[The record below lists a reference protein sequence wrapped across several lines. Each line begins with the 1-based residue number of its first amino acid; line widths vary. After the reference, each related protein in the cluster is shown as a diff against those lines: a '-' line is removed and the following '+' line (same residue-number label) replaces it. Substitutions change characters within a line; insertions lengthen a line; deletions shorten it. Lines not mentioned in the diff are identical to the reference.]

1 MKSHSIDDKIL
12 LTVTAT
18 AILALLPALISSIR
32 THDNLGIIINLIVI
46 LGIGSIFSGVWY
58 TSKTKFFSGLLV
70 FFLHITVLTAIYIQ
84 GESLIFWLFPIII
97 SSFYLLPTVTANLLN
112 ALLIIIALFITYQQF
127 DSFTLPRVIGALIL
141 TNIFSLAFSMF
152 MESKNRQLSA
162 KDKVSQLRNSTL
174 ELIASSSKLSTILHS
189 VIHNV
194 EHAYPEAICSIL
206 LLDKSGKNLVLGA
219 APSLP
224 DFYNEAIEGVTI
236 GYGMGSCGTAVFTK
250 KRVIVSDIS
259 THPYWANW
267 AELAKKAQLGACWS
281 EPIINDK
288 GEALG
293 VFAIYHREISTPKD
307 IDFSLIEQVS
317 NLVCIAI
324 ERDKVDSIIWQQANF
339 DNLTQLPNR
348 NLLLEHLAAALDN
361 AKRERKQLAIAMLDI
376 DNFKDVNDSLGHSA
390 GDSLL
395 IESAKRIKSCL
406 RKNDIVARLGGD
418 EFIVVLVG
426 TATAID
432 VDKVGQKLLSTLSQP
447 YIIDGQSIHCTA
459 SIGVA
464 LYPDDAMSI
473 DALLTNADQAM
484 YSAKTR
490 GRNNINYFTENM
502 RTELLKRM
510 EIIQDLR
517 IAITQQQFHMV
528 YQPIVNL
535 ENHNI
540 AKAEALIRWQHPE
553 KGLIPPADFIPIA
566 EEAGLI
572 TEISEWI
579 FNQVSRQ
586 VKHWRLTYCQDL
598 MISINTSPVQYRN
611 QGKQIIAWTESL
623 KAQNISPQAIAFE
636 ITENLLMENQTAV
649 VNVLD
654 KVRQQGIAVSID
666 DFGTGYCSFSYLKNY
681 AIDYLKIDKSFVQNM
696 SANNKDAALCE
707 AIIVMASKL
716 NIDVIAEGIE
726 TEQQQKFLAEAGCL
740 FGQGYLLSRPLTK
753 DNFEQLLIKQNSKI
767 SPESKLTT

>member
-1 MKSHSIDDKIL
+1 MKSRSLDDKIL

-18 AILALLPALISSIR
+18 AILALLSALISSIR
-32 THDNLGIIINLIVI
+32 THDNVGIIIDLIAI
-46 LGIGSIFSGVWY
+46 LGIASIFSGVWY

-70 FFLHITVLTAIYIQ
+70 FFIQLTALIAIYIK

-97 SSFYLLPTVTANLLN
+97 ASFYLLPLVTASLSNGLV
-112 ALLIIIALFITYQQF
+112 IIIALFMTYQQF
-127 DSFTLPRVIGALIL
+127 DSFTLPRVIGSLIV

-162 KDKVSQLRNSTL
+162 KDKLTQLRNGTL

-194 EHAYPEAICSIL
+194 ENAYPEAICSIL
-206 LLDKSGKNLVLGA
+206 LLEKSGKHLVLGA

-236 GYGMGSCGTAVFTK
+236 GYGMGSCGTAAFTK
-250 KRVIVSDIS
+250 KRVVVSDIA
-259 THPYWANW
+259 THPFWVNW
-267 AELAKKAQLGACWS
+267 AQLAKKAQLGACWS

-288 GEALG
+288 GDLLG
-293 VFAIYHREISTPKD
+293 TFAIYHRKISTPKD
-307 IDFSLIEQVS
+307 IDFTLIEQVS

-324 ERDKVDSIIWQQANF
+324 ERDKADNIIWQQANF

-348 NLLLEHLAAALDN
+348 NLLLEHLATAVDN
-361 AKRERKQLAIAMLDI
+361 AKREKKQLAIAMLDL

-390 GDSLL
+390 GDALL

-406 RKNDIVARLGGD
+406 RRNDIVARLGGD

-426 TATAID
+426 TTTAID

-447 YIIDGQSIHCTA
+447 YIIDEQSIHCTT

-473 DALLTNADQAM
+473 DTLLTNADQAM
-484 YSAKTR
+484 YSAKAR

-535 ENHNI
+535 ENHKI

-553 KGLIPPADFIPIA
+553 KGLISPADFIPIA

-579 FNQVSRQ
+579 FNEVSQ
-586 VKHWRLTYCQDL
+586 QLKHWRLTYCQDL

-623 KAQNISPQAIAFE
+623 KAQGISPQAIAFE
-636 ITENLLMENQTAV
+636 ITENLLMENQTEV

-654 KVRQQGIAVSID
+654 NVRQQGIAVSID

>member
-32 THDNLGIIINLIVI
+32 THDNVGIIIDLIAI
-46 LGIGSIFSGVWY
+46 LGIAIIFSGVWY
-58 TSKTKFFSGLLV
+58 TSKTKFFSGLLIV
-70 FFLHITVLTAIYIQ
+70 FIQLTALTAIYTK

-97 SSFYLLPTVTANLLN
+97 ASFYLLPTIAASLLN
-112 ALLIIIALFITYQQF
+112 GLLIIIALFITYQQF
-127 DSFTLPRVIGALIL
+127 DSFTLPRLIGALIL

-152 MESKNRQLSA
+152 MESKNRQLSK
-162 KDKVSQLRNSTL
+162 KDKVSRLRNDTL

-194 EHAYPEAICSIL
+194 ENAYPEAICSIL
-206 LLDKSGKNLVLGA
+206 LLDKSGKHLVVGA

-224 DFYNEAIEGVTI
+224 DFYNEAIEGITI
-236 GYGMGSCGTAVFTK
+236 GYGMGSCGTAAFTK

-259 THPYWANW
+259 THPYWIKW
-267 AELAKKAQLGACWS
+267 AKLAKKSQLGACWS

-293 VFAIYHREISTPKD
+293 VFAIYHRKISTPKD
-307 IDFSLIEQVS
+307 IDFTLIEQVS

-324 ERDKVDSIIWQQANF
+324 ERDKADNIIWQQANF

-348 NLLLEHLAAALDN
+348 NLLLEHLATALDN
-361 AKRERKQLAIAMLDI
+361 AKREKKQLAIAMLDI

-390 GDSLL
+390 GDALL
-395 IESAKRIKSCL
+395 IESAKRIKNCL
-406 RKNDIVARLGGD
+406 RSNDIVARLGGD

-426 TATAID
+426 TTTVID
-432 VDKVGQKLLSTLSQP
+432 VDNVGQKLLNTLSQP
-447 YIIDGQSIHCTA
+447 YIIDGKSVHCTA

-464 LYPDDAMSI
+464 LYPDDAMSLET
-473 DALLTNADQAM
+473 LLINADQAM
-484 YSAKTR
+484 YSAKAR
-490 GRNNINYFTENM
+490 GRNNINYFTESM

-517 IAITQQQFHMV
+517 VAIAQQQFHMV

-535 ENHNI
+535 VNHKI

-579 FNQVSRQ
+579 FNEVSQQ
-586 VKHWRLTYCQDL
+586 VKHWRVTYCQDL

-623 KAQNISPQAIAFE
+623 KAQDISPQAIAFE
-636 ITENLLMENQTAV
+636 ITENLLMENKTEV

-726 TEQQQKFLAEAGCL
+726 TEQQQQFLTEVGCL
-740 FGQGYLLSRPLTK
+740 FGQGYLLSKPLTK
-753 DNFEQLLIKQNSKI
+753 DDFEQLLIKQNSNI
-767 SPESKLTT
+767 